1 MSYATGGLIEATHY
15 NNFINGSNQL
25 NTVWSTGTGNAGYG
39 QSTISA
45 VSIGSTVTA
54 TQWATLINALNNTLN
69 HQSGSGSGISAV
81 TAGARIDYLSTLATN
96 INTAYTNRLLY
107 ATSGSTTTGST
118 FSPTATA
125 DEGVT
130 YSAYVS
136 ERTVTFSSGDA
147 ARYFFNA
154 GGRLQ
159 FVSISVTNDNGTSR
173 SADAATLLNALDY
186 TFSAADY
193 YALTT
198 SYVTVDTATNTGTY
212 TGDYAN
218 LNVKSNGVQGANAD
232 TGSII
237 TIGSYLYHEH
247 AGGTNNSLAITYNHR
262 IDIIYPET
270 TYLSNS
276 WGTPTVA

>member
-1 MSYATGGLIEATHY
+1 MSYTTGGLIEATHY

-39 QSTISA
+39 QSAISA
-45 VSIGSTVTA
+45 VSIGSIVTA
-54 TQWATLINALNNTLN
+54 TQWASLINSLNNTLN

-107 ATSGSTTTGST
+107 ASSGSTTTGST

-125 DEGVT
+125 GEGVT

-136 ERTVTFSSGDA
+136 ERTVTFGSGDA

-159 FVSISVTNDNGTSR
+159 FVSISVSNNNGTAR
-173 SADAATLLNALDY
+173 SADAATLLDALDY
-186 TFSAADY
+186 TFAASDY

-198 SYVTVDTATNTGTY
+198 SYVTIDSSSNSGTY
-212 TGDYAN
+212 TGDYGH
-218 LNVKSNGVQGANAD
+218 LDVKSNGVQGSNAD
-232 TGSII
+232 KGSVI
-237 TIGSYLYHEH
+237 TFGSYLYHEH
-247 AGGTNNSLAITYNHR
+247 AGATNNSLDITYNHR

-270 TYLSNS
+270 TYLTNS
-276 WGTPTVA
+276 WGTPAVA